1 MKTITTLLFLAAAVT
16 AFGQPAPQGGQP
28 PINVRISSE
37 AEELARGYAAAFAS
51 ITRTPIYLIHSRDD
65 TTTVLVS
72 LRSVKAVDGVL
83 VVQDDKGLTYVLNP
97 RDVVMITD
105 APPKKEM

>member
-1 MKTITTLLFLAAAVT
+1 MKSLTTLLFLAAVVT
-16 AFGQPAPQGGQP
+16 GFGQPANSGSQSPVTLRV
-28 PINVRISSE
+28 NTEV
-37 AEELARGYAAAFAS
+37 EELARGYAEAFPT
-51 ITRTPIYLIHSRDD
+51 ITHTPVYLIHSRDD

-72 LRSVKAVDGVL
+72 LRSVKAVAGVL